1 MGFGIAGVVDPAG
14 RLIGAITDGDLRR
27 HFADLSAA
35 TAEEVM
41 TLNPVTVSANM
52 YAEEALQLLNEH
64 KITGAFVIE
73 PNAPVN
79 TNVPVGIVHIH
90 DFLRLG
96 LS

>member
-1 MGFGIAGVVDPAG
+1 MTADP
-14 RLIGAITDGDLRR
+14 I
-27 HFADLSAA
+27 
-35 TAEEVM
+35 
-41 TLNPVTVSANM
+41 TLNANRL
-52 YAEEALQLLNEH
+52 AEEALKLLNDN

-79 TNVPVGIVHIH
+79 TNVPIGIVHIH